1 MASREYCSNV
11 SLELEEWSDKL
22 HRLSETID
30 RLPTGDKFKIFSQ
43 VEGLHIILTELDDR
57 LCGLMESCS
66 IAGNAVEREVEGDAV
81 YAQKFNLKG
90 GEKFD
95 YEFGG

>member
-1 MASREYCSNV
+1 
-11 SLELEEWSDKL
+11 LELGEWSDKL
-22 HRLSETID
+22 HLLSEKID
-30 RLPTGDKFKIFSQ
+30 RLPTGDKFRLLSQ

-66 IAGNAVEREVEGDAV
+66 ISGDAIEREAEGEAV
-81 YAQKFNLKG
+81 YNQKFNLKG

>member
-1 MASREYCSNV
+1 
-11 SLELEEWSDKL
+11 LELGEWSDKL
-22 HRLSETID
+22 HRLSEKID
-30 RLPTGDKFKIFSQ
+30 SLPTGDKFRLLSQ

-66 IAGNAVEREVEGDAV
+66 ISGDAIEREAEGEAV